1 MKSSCLLVLALG
13 TCVLNAHAQ
22 KNEVFR
28 VSVPT
33 IDGKHSVAV
42 IDFSDLFEPGMTDTA
57 TKVFG
62 YPGKRMGLSSASEPR
77 RATIAGLD
85 RSDRNHRAWGI
96 SVGLQGGP
104 VTLRVAHQNKNV
116 ARVAPSMPL
125 GNRIDAKNSIIA
137 AHVDLG
143 PMKAY
148 TAYSAN
154 RGWGSSPLWN
164 PDNPYGASLATTPS
178 TDSRDVLVGLAMP
191 ISRQTTMLAS
201 FIRKND
207 RDLANRDADQ
217 IAFGATYA
225 KSRRTDYYAA
235 LSHTMLRHGGTEMA
249 GHSIAHRGGSTAL
262 NVGMR
267 HAF

>member
-1 MKSSCLLVLALG
+1 MKSSCLLVLALAACAA
-13 TCVLNAHAQ
+13 TAHAQ
-22 KNEVFR
+22 GSRVYR

-33 IDGKHSVAV
+33 LDSKQAVAV
-42 IDFSDLFEPGMTDTA
+42 IDVSDLFEPGMTDTA

-62 YPGKRMGLSSASEPR
+62 YPGKRMGLTSVEES
-77 RATIAGLD
+77 RALSNYTID

-96 SVGLQGGP
+96 SVGVQGGP
-104 VTLRVAHQNKNV
+104 VTFRIAHQNKNV

-125 GNRIDAKNSIIA
+125 GNRMDAKNSIIA
-137 AHVDLG
+137 AHIDLG

-154 RGWGSSPLWN
+154 RGWGTSPLWN
-164 PDNPYGASLATTPS
+164 PDNPYGASLASTPS

-191 ISRQTTMLAS
+191 LGRRTTLLTS

-207 RDLANRDADQ
+207 RDLANLDADQ
-217 IAFGATYA
+217 FAFGATYA
-225 KSRRTDYYAA
+225 MSRRTDFYAA
-235 LSHTMLRHGGTEMA
+235 YSHTQMRHGGSAMA
-249 GHSIAHRGGSTAL
+249 GDAIAVRGSSAL
-262 NVGMR
+262 NLGMR